1 MLYLQSILLYLF
13 KNHNNM
19 EELLLE
25 FQSRMAYF
33 QVNYKR
39 YLFKKIDLS
48 NRLIAIKGSRGV
60 GKTTLLLQLVK
71 LKLPLSSSLYVS
83 MEHVYFYENNLYEL
97 AKEFDAYGGTHLLL
111 DEVHKY
117 PNWSREIKLIYDN
130 LPRLNVILTS
140 SSVLELYRSEADL
153 SRRMVSYHL
162 HELSFREF
170 LFLEKELD
178 LPVYRLEDLIHNHTS
193 ISAKL
198 IQQFRPLPLFDKFLK
213 LGAYPYYKEN
223 ENTYYQKVN
232 TTINLMIEVDVM
244 AVENLRYETIVKLK
258 KLLKAIATSV
268 PFTPNISKLSQHIGL
283 SRNSLV
289 ESIKTLEKVG
299 VIQELYKDTAGIG
312 ALTKPE
318 KLLLNNTNLIYVLAH
333 ENANSGNVRETFFV
347 NQMSCNHSVNLATKG
362 DFMIDNTYTF
372 EIGGKNKTRKQILG
386 VENAFLAKDNIE
398 IGTGNTIPLWMF
410 GLLY

>member
-1 MLYLQSILLYLF
+1 
-13 KNHNNM
+13 
-19 EELLLE
+19 
-25 FQSRMAYF
+25 
-33 QVNYKR
+33 
-39 YLFKKIDLS
+39 
-48 NRLIAIKGSRGV
+48 
-60 GKTTLLLQLVK
+60 
-71 LKLPLSSSLYVS
+71 
-83 MEHVYFYENNLYEL
+83 
-97 AKEFDAYGGTHLLL
+97 
-111 DEVHKY
+111 
-117 PNWSREIKLIYDN
+117 
-130 LPRLNVILTS
+130 
-140 SSVLELYRSEADL
+140 
-153 SRRMVSYHL
+153 
-162 HELSFREF
+162 
-170 LFLEKELD
+170 
-178 LPVYRLEDLIHNHTS
+178 
-193 ISAKL
+193 
-198 IQQFRPLPLFDKFLK
+198 
-213 LGAYPYYKEN
+213 
-223 ENTYYQKVN
+223 
-232 TTINLMIEVDVM
+232 MIEVDVM